1 MVIRSPS
8 GSLSLDSTEVAPP
21 VVVVAIPPS
30 ITVIESV
37 VETGGFVL
45 EVNSLT
51 YTPRPNA
58 PAITLLSSA
67 EVSRKFISN
76 TATSLIPS

>member
-1 MVIRSPS
+1 MVIGSPS
-8 GSLSLDSTEVAPP
+8 GSLSLDKTEVAPP

-30 ITVIESV
+30 ITVIVSV

-51 YTPRPNA
+51 YTPRPNV
-58 PAITLLSSA
+58 PKITLLSSA